1 MSIWQ
6 IIPYGR
12 IIIRTQVPKP
22 IFNPASQ
29 LQILSY
35 KTYIIRD
42 I

>member
-12 IIIRTQVPKP
+12 IIIIMQRT
-22 IFNPASQ
+22 ITGTASQ